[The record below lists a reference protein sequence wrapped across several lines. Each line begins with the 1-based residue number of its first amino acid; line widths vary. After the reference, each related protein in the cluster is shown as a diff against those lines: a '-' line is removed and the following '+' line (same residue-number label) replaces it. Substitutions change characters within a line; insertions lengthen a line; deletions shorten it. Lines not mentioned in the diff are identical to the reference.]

1 MKNIFITSFRSCPF
15 QQPLWLIGLAGAAAT
30 GLLLRSEAEL
40 PSYRSLQSR
49 WVREGPMPMQLDG
62 PGLAPLTGGKA
73 AYLVVLLHG
82 IGANGNDLIPLA
94 RAWRKLLPGAEF
106 IAPHAPFPR
115 DNAPDARQWFSLA
128 DRAPEKLLAGLKEAS
143 AILDR
148 FFDELLASRELADA
162 RLALAGFSQGAATA
176 LYAGLRR
183 QTQIAGIVAFSG
195 AVPGGEGWRSDIRSK
210 PPVLLVHG
218 EADDVVPFQSMANAK
233 AALEAA
239 GVPVTA
245 VARPGL
251 GHAIDDPGIAL
262 AGDFLRDILNAPHD
276 DAGPAV

>member
-1 MKNIFITSFRSCPF
+1 MRI
-15 QQPLWLIGLAGAAAT
+15 
-30 GLLLRSEAEL
+30 
-40 PSYRSLQSR
+40 
-49 WVREGPMPMQLDG
+49 QLDG
-62 PGLAPLTGGKA
+62 PGCAPLSGGKA

-82 IGANGNDLIPLA
+82 VGANGNDLISLA
-94 RAWRKLLPGAEF
+94 RTWRKILPKAEF
-106 IAPHAPFPR
+106 VVPNAPFPC
-115 DNAPDARQWFSLA
+115 DYAPEARQWFSLA
-128 DRAPEKLLAGLKEAS
+128 DRAPEKLLAGLREA
-143 AILDR
+143 ATILDR
-148 FFDELLASRELADA
+148 FFDELLASRQLDDA

-195 AVPGGEGWRSDIRSK
+195 ALPDGEGLRSDIRSK

-218 EADDVVPFQSMANAK
+218 EADDAVPFQSMANAK

-251 GHAIDDPGIAL
+251 GHAIDDAGIAL
-262 AGDFLRDILNAPHD
+262 AGDFLRDVLV
-276 DAGPAV
+276 AGQGNTSQQV

>member
-1 MKNIFITSFRSCPF
+1 
-15 QQPLWLIGLAGAAAT
+15 
-30 GLLLRSEAEL
+30 
-40 PSYRSLQSR
+40 
-49 WVREGPMPMQLDG
+49 MPTQLNG
-62 PGLAPLTGGKA
+62 PGFAPLSGGKA
-73 AYLVVLLHG
+73 DYLVVLLHG
-82 IGANGNDLIPLA
+82 VAANGNDLISLA
-94 RAWRKLLPGAEF
+94 RAWRGILPEAE
-106 IAPHAPFPR
+106 AVAQHAPFPC
-115 DNAPDARQWFSLA
+115 DYAPEARQWFSLQ
-128 DRAPEKLLAGLKEAS
+128 DRAPEKLLAGVREAG

-148 FFDELLASRELADA
+148 FFDELLASRQLDDA

-195 AVPGGEGWRSDIRSK
+195 ALPGGEGLRSDIRSK

-218 EADDVVPFQSMANAK
+218 EADDAVPFQSMANAK

-251 GHAIDDPGIAL
+251 GHAIDDAGIAL
-262 AGDFLRDILNAPHD
+262 AGDFLRDVLV
-276 DAGPAV
+276 AGQGNTSQQV